1 MPDAG
6 GAKQTKVRV
15 VDEAAVNQQFAGL
28 GSLPIDAAQPCGQ
41 SARYEPEFEQLE
53 AELAKQES
61 LTPTAVDWGRVVELS
76 STILQTKSKDLLVA
90 AYLCRGLMETQR
102 YAGLAVGLKVL
113 RDLSVTHWDGLFPE
127 LKRMRAR
134 ATAISW
140 LAEKTGKQVRDTR
153 AKPAEKAALE
163 QALAY
168 LKELDSAL
176 VDKMGQDAPGLTD
189 LNRPL
194 KDHLQSLDTPAPAAK
209 PAAAATAP
217 RPAAAPAAE
226 IAEVSNDADAKKVL
240 RQMQDLARKV
250 SKYWLAKD
258 VADPRAYRLNRLTG
272 WMTVEAAPTHN
283 NGLTQIPAPAP
294 ERLKQFETQRQAGQI
309 EALLPEL
316 EAQLAKSPYWLDGQ
330 KLAAEALG
338 TLGERGAAARKT
350 VLRELAHFLATVPGL
365 MELKFVG
372 DKPFADEATQDFI
385 EEHATVGDAPTGGS
399 KRAKKDAAPW
409 DEAFNNARSAAT
421 AGNLDAAIKQLDEGH
436 AGTANA
442 HDQFMWR
449 LALAQLLVQTGHAN
463 VAAPILEALVARVEE
478 FRLREW
484 EPDTAV
490 RVYKLLLSAYDKAGG
505 KSKNAQDTAA
515 RSAQAFSALSSL
527 DPILALNVKL

>member
-1 MPDAG
+1 M
-6 GAKQTKVRV
+6 
-15 VDEAAVNQQFAGL
+15 
-28 GSLPIDAAQPCGQ
+28 GSVPIDAAQPCGQ

-76 STILQTKSKDLLVA
+76 SAILQSKSKDLLVA

-113 RDLSVTHWDGLFPE
+113 RDLSLTHWDGLFPE

-153 AKPAEKAALE
+153 PKAAEKASLE
-163 QALAY
+163 QALGF

-176 VDKMGQDAPGLTD
+176 TDKMGQDAPALID

-209 PAAAATAP
+209 PAAAATAVP

-226 IAEVSNDADAKKVL
+226 IAEVANDADAKKAL

-272 WMTVEAAPTHN
+272 WMTVDAAPTHN

-294 ERLKQFETQRQAGQI
+294 ERLKQFEIQRQAGQI

-316 EAQLAKSPYWLDGQ
+316 EAQLSKAPYWLDGQ
-330 KLAAEALG
+330 KLAADVLG
-338 TLGERGAAARKT
+338 TLGERGAGARKT

-365 MELKFVG
+365 TELKFVG

-385 EEHATVGDAPTGGS
+385 EEHATVGEAPAGGR

-409 DEAFNNARSAAT
+409 DEAYNNARAAAT
-421 AGNLDAAIKQLDEGH
+421 SGNLDAAIKQLDDGH
-436 AGTANA
+436 STTANA

-490 RVYKLLLSAYDKAGG
+490 RVYKLLLSAYEKTTG

>member
-1 MPDAG
+1 
-6 GAKQTKVRV
+6 

-28 GSLPIDAAQPCGQ
+28 GSLPISDAQPCGQ

-61 LTPTAVDWGRVVELS
+61 LTPSAVDWSKVVELS
-76 STILQTKSKDLLVA
+76 STILQSKSKDLLVA

-102 YAGLAVGLKVL
+102 YAGLAMGLKIL
-113 RDLSVTHWDGLFPE
+113 RDLAVTHWDGLFPE

-134 ATAISW
+134 ATAVSW

-153 AKPAEKAALE
+153 PKTAEKAAVE
-163 QALAY
+163 QASAF
-168 LKELDSAL
+168 LKELDSCL
-176 VDKMGQDAPGLTD
+176 VDKMGQDAPSLTD
-189 LNRPL
+189 LSRPL

-209 PAAAATAP
+209 PAAAAAAP

-226 IAEVSNDADAKKVL
+226 IAEVTNDADAKKAL

-250 SKYWLAKD
+250 TKYWMSKD
-258 VADPRAYRLNRLTG
+258 VADARVYRLNRVSG
-272 WMTVEAAPTHN
+272 WMTVEAAPTHA
-283 NGLTQIPAPAP
+283 NGQTQIPAPAP

-316 EAQLAKSPYWLDGQ
+316 EAALAKSPYWLDGQ
-330 KLAAEALG
+330 RLVADALG
-338 TLGERGAAARKT
+338 TLGERGAPARKT
-350 VLRELAHFLATVPGL
+350 VLRELSHFLATVPGL
-365 MELKFVG
+365 TELKFVG
-372 DKPFADEATQDFI
+372 DKPFADETTQEFI
-385 EEHATVGDAPTGGS
+385 EEHATAGEAPTGGS

-409 DEAFNNARSAAT
+409 DEAFNNARAAAT
-421 AGNLDAAIKQLDEGH
+421 SGNLDAAIKQLDEGH
-436 AGTANA
+436 AATANA

-463 VAAPILEALVARVEE
+463 VAAPILEALVARIEE

-484 EPDTAV
+484 EPETAV
-490 RVYKLLLSAYDKAGG
+490 RVYKLLLSAYDKTTG

-527 DPILALNVKL
+527 DPVLALNVKL